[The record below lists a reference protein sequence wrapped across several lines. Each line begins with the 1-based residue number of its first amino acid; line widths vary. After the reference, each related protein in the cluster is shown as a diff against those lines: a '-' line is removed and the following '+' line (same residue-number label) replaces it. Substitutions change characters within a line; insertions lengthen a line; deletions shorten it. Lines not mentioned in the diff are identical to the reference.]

1 MIQNFIE
8 LICSNVHVEDV
19 SKLGQM
25 IWALNLAVLVLS
37 QNLTYQMGYT
47 SENVKEVSK
56 SIEWNVTY

>member
-1 MIQNFIE
+1 M
-8 LICSNVHVEDV
+8 DV